1 MLAMIG
7 SRQDGDGHE
16 IDYDGEGDVGDGAG
30 GLDDPERTEPVEMV
44 VWCDESDCIPENGG
58 GREVD
63 D

>member
-44 VWCDESDCIPENGG
+44 V
-58 GREVD
+58 
-63 D
+63 